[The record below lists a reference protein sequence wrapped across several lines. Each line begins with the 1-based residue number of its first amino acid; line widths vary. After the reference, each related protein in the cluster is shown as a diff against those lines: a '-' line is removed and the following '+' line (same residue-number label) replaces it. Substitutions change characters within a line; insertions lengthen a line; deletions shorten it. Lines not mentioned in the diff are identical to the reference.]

1 MATTNARILIIV
13 GDTKKG
19 IEFKDIDFDRSRNEV
34 ALGIG
39 KTIIDSIYAAAQE
52 EGEA

>member
-1 MATTNARILIIV
+1 MATTNARILIVV

-19 IEFKDIDFDRSRNEV
+19 IEFKDIDFDRSRNEL

-39 KTIIDSIYAAAQE
+39 KRIIDSIFEAARE
-52 EGEA
+52 EGEV